1 METIMVITQTPIM
14 TRKSDTRHHAWPQP
28 SSYLPPCLLYIAFP
42 RSSSSS
48 RTENMELKSKL
59 CLVVLLFSVLLAVSA
74 SQDYKERDPEL
85 KQCKHQCKHQR
96 GYDEQEKQLCEQRC
110 DDYIKQKRQD
120 EKQRR
125 REGEGGTSFYRYDE
139 DQYQGQGQQQQ
150 DQNPYL
156 FEDQDF
162 ETQIETD
169 QGRVQ
174 ILQKFTDKSDLLR
187 GIENFRIGSLVTK
200 PHSFVAPHHHDADC
214 VLFVFQGRPTIT
226 MVRGEKRE
234 SHNLE
239 RGDILRVPAGTPVY
253 IINRDDNEKLF
264 VVKLLH
270 PVSLPDQFE
279 TFYEGGG
286 ENPESFFK
294 AFSPEVLQ
302 AAFKTERDELERLFG
317 QQRQGSIMKASREQ
331 IEKMSHSTRGREGF
345 WPFHGD
351 EPFSTSSSKS
361 GPFNLFKKRPSQS
374 NRHGR
379 LFEADS
385 NDYKQLEELDLQITF
400 ANITR
405 GSMTAPS
412 FNSKATKIAF
422 VLDGEG
428 FFEMACPHLASQGG
442 SQHQQQRQRRSSSPS
457 YQNVRGDLRR
467 GTVFIVPAGHPVTAI
482 ASSNNNLQVICF
494 EVNAKDNVRFPLAGK
509 KNVVSLFE
517 REAKELAFGVPVRE
531 VDRIFN
537 KQDGE
542 FFLEGPNNQQQGR
555 MWSVV

>member
-1 METIMVITQTPIM
+1 MEI
-14 TRKSDTRHHAWPQP
+14 K
-28 SSYLPPCLLYIAFP
+28 
-42 RSSSSS
+42 
-48 RTENMELKSKL
+48 NKL
-59 CLVVLLFSVLLAVSA
+59 CLVVLVFSVLLAVS
-74 SQDYKERDPEL
+74 SGVDYKEKDPEL
-85 KQCKHQCKHQR
+85 RQCQHQCQHLR
-96 GYDEQEKQLCEQRC
+96 GADEQQKQICEQRC
-110 DDYIKQKRQD
+110 DDYIKQKKQE

-125 REGEGGTSFYRYDE
+125 GEGGGTSFYGYDE
-139 DQYQGQGQQQQ
+139 DQEQYQGQQRQQQQ
-150 DQNPYL
+150 YDQNPYF

-162 ETQIETD
+162 ETIVETD

-174 ILQKFTDKSDLLR
+174 ILQKFTEKSDLLR
-187 GIENFRIGSLVTK
+187 GIQNFRIGSLITN
-200 PHSFVAPHHHDADC
+200 PHSFVAPHHLDADC
-214 VLFVFQGRPTIT
+214 VCFVFQGRPTIS

-253 IINRDDNEKLF
+253 IINRDENEKLF
-264 VVKLLH
+264 IVKLLR

-279 TFYEGGG
+279 AFFGGGG
-286 ENPESFFK
+286 ENPESIFR

-302 AAFKTERDELERLFG
+302 AAFKAGRDELQRLFG

-331 IEKMSHSTRGREGF
+331 IQKMSHSSGGAEKI

-351 EPFSTSSSKS
+351 EPFSTSTKS

-374 NRHGR
+374 NQHGH
-379 LFEADS
+379 LFEADF
-385 NDYKQLEELDLQITF
+385 NDYKQLEELDIQISF

-405 GSMTAPS
+405 GSMVAPH
-412 FNSKATKIAF
+412 FNSKSTKISF

-428 FFEMACPHLASQGG
+428 FFEMACPHLASQES
-442 SQHQQQRQRRSSSPS
+442 SQRQQQPQRRSSSPS

-482 ASSNNNLQVICF
+482 ASRNSNLQILCF
-494 EVNAKDNVRFPLAGK
+494 EVNAKDNVKIPLTGK
-509 KNVVSLFE
+509 SNVVSQFE
-517 REAKELAFGVPVRE
+517 REAKELAFGVPVKE

-537 KQDGE
+537 KQQDQ
-542 FFLEGPNNQQQGR
+542 FFFEGPNNQQQGR